1 MTNNIKWIF
10 AALGLLV
17 ATQSGAAQS
26 ADVTFG
32 EKPTFQSDD
41 KFEYGLSPDKKAFT
55 LTFSNLEVGIDG
67 GKLPDQVAKRMR
79 SAAVKAPVVTRVF
92 SIVIPVNDG
101 KPIKTSFFANGYV
114 LTEEGAHGTLL
125 FSVNGQNT
133 LVRFGPKSDRS
144 FLQKLDFKAA
154 SASDIRMTVFLL
166 AERDGKYPGASAYLN
181 VSAIDTDLAA
191 AKKRAAAKGTK

>member
-17 ATQSGAAQS
+17 AAQSGAAQS

-67 GKLPDQVAKRMR
+67 GKMPDKVAKRMR
-79 SAAVKAPVVTRVF
+79 SAATKAPVVTRVF
-92 SIVIPVNDG
+92 SIVIPVNNG

-114 LTEEGAHGTLL
+114 LTEQGAHGTLL
-125 FSVNGQNT
+125 FSVNGKNT
-133 LVRFGPKSDRS
+133 LVRFGPKSDKS

-166 AERDGKYPGASAYLN
+166 VERDGKYPGASAYLN